1 MPSQKLLLADDSIT
15 IQRVIEMTFSHENME
30 VIAVSDGEAAIAR
43 IAADRPDIV
52 LADIAMP
59 KRSGYEVAAFV
70 KGRPDLA
77 HIPVVL
83 LAGAFEPVDE
93 ARAQQAGSNGVLVK
107 PFEPQHVIARVREL
121 LGGATGDPSMPA
133 AADIPRP
140 AARLAGPRPVELPPR
155 DRHEAIDIND
165 QDYHFDDA
173 MPGQQHV
180 RHAPPPPVMAGPAP
194 AEVSL
199 DDYFDRLDEAFAGLD
214 DDNGRER
221 QQRTAKAAR
230 AEGPVLERDLDYID
244 SPPAAAPAATPSA
257 IDDADLNPIGADAA
271 SMTVEVSEI
280 PTLEELL
287 GEVGNRDDLGDGF
300 SFDGP
305 DATADPGA
313 TRVPPGAPAD
323 QPPAAPR
330 RIADAFSALLADEEG
345 EPRATTPVVAQ
356 PAPEPAVSDAL
367 VEAVTARV
375 LDRLSGKAGQDLEAT
390 VSRVVSEV
398 AERLV
403 RAEIERIRTG
413 RK

>member
-1 MPSQKLLLADDSIT
+1 MPSHKLLLADDSIT
-15 IQRVIEMTFSHENME
+15 IQRVIEMTFSRENMD
-30 VIAVSDGEAAIAR
+30 VITVGDGEAAIAR
-43 IAADRPDIV
+43 IASDRPDIV

-121 LGGATGDPSMPA
+121 LGGATGAPSMPA

-155 DRHEAIDIND
+155 NRYEAIDIHD
-165 QDYHFDDA
+165 QDYHFNDA
-173 MPGQQHV
+173 IPGQPHV
-180 RHAPPPPVMAGPAP
+180 RHTPPPPVMAAPAP
-194 AEVSL
+194 QEASL

-230 AEGPVLERDLDYID
+230 QEGPVLERDLDYID
-244 SPPAAAPAATPSA
+244 NAPAASPSAAAPIEHAVLDPVAPE
-257 IDDADLNPIGADAA
+257 AA
-271 SMTVEVSEI
+271 SMAVEVSDI

-287 GEVGNRDDLGDGF
+287 GEVGGRDDLNDGF
-300 SFDGP
+300 SFDRP
-305 DATADPGA
+305 DATGDP
-313 TRVPPGAPAD
+313 VKAPT
-323 QPPAAPR
+323 
-330 RIADAFSALLADEEG
+330 RIADAFSAPRADEGG
-345 EPRATTPVVAQ
+345 EPRATTPVLAG
-356 PAPEPAVSDAL
+356 PGPEPVVTEAL
-367 VEAVTARV
+367 VEEVTARV
-375 LDRLSGKAGQDLEAT
+375 LDRLRSKSGEDLEAI
-390 VSRVVSEV
+390 VSRLVSDV

-403 RAEIERIRTG
+403 RDEIQRIRTG